1 MRSHRWKPYAAFI
14 ALSEAVGAVSA
25 LFTREGTEVFQSS
38 VAKSDLTPPPVVFP
52 VVWPF
57 LYALMGVSAAR
68 VWQAPPSAERRK
80 GLRLFAVQ
88 LAVNFAW
95 SFLFFNGQLYALS
108 FLWLLLLWVLVLCM
122 IRSFGRVDRL
132 AARLQIP
139 YLLWL
144 SFAAYL
150 NAVTWYLNR

>member
-1 MRSHRWKPYAAFI
+1 MR
-14 ALSEAVGAVSA
+14 
-25 LFTREGTEVFQSS
+25 RECGR
-38 VAKSDLTPPPVVFP
+38 L
-52 VVWPF
+52 
-57 LYALMGVSAAR
+57 
-68 VWQAPPSAERRK
+68 PPSAERRK

-108 FLWLLLLWVLVLCM
+108 FFWLLLLWVLVLCM